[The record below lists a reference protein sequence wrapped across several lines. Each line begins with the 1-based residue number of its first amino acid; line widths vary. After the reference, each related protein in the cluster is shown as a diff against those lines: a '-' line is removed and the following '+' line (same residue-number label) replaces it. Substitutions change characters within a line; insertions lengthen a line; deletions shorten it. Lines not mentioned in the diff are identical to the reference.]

1 MFLTDA
7 MWRDSSPVKA
17 AMVWPFEAWHVVGV
31 APLVPI
37 FRIYFRGAHLGD
49 EQYIRAYFVASVDQL
64 LAIVDRLLPDL
75 RAVMQVDMFHEERM
89 ECVREIWEIRSA
101 TGQFT
106 RGFAFR
112 NAEGQW
118 IDGPVDDA
126 EAMRCVAAF

>member
-1 MFLTDA
+1 
-7 MWRDSSPVKA
+7 
-17 AMVWPFEAWHVVGV
+17 MVWPFEAWHVVGV